1 MQNQRDATMAQA
13 RTDKNR
19 TQEGEKEPSEKV
31 FPKFDEQS
39 KSYFPGARNNRFPAR
54 IVGREIRQDKLHQK
68 EEGVR
73 GDEE

>member
-1 MQNQRDATMAQA
+1 MAYA

-54 IVGREIRQDKLHQK
+54 MVDAKFVKTSCIRKKK
-68 EEGVR
+68 E
-73 GDEE
+73 